1 MDTLEQLRCGALAG
15 ATRLALS
22 EGLTEFPREIFAL
35 ADTLE
40 YLDLSGNALTSLP
53 EDFAQLHRLQVLFCA
68 GNRFT
73 ELPVVL
79 GQCQS
84 LSMIGF

>member
-1 MDTLEQLRCGALAG
+1 MDTLEQLRRGALAG
-15 ATRLALS
+15 ATRLVLS

-53 EDFAQLHRLQVLFCA
+53 EDFARLHRLQVLFCA